1 MSRRALQGSPRLQ
14 LLQARLQ
21 EQGHAEVCNSSQSAH
36 ARFYCSRKIL
46 FRPSPRVGDF
56 VCTHGRAVILSE
68 AAVTEG
74 MTRIRAATPP
84 PGRAP
89 KEASRITKATSCQDL
104 KSPCAAGFRWKSSL
118 TSPAQKDGRPPTQN
132 ETCAWP
138 SMSGVR
144 HGWGRSRSQGQKVG
158 SLGAWLT
165 MALEGP
171 IMTSFGHFHANAG
184 GVLGYGPQRHA
195 CRGRA
200 SVE

>member
-46 FRPSPRVGDF
+46 FRPSPRVGDYF

-118 TSPAQKDGRPPTQN
+118 TSPAQKDGRPQ
-132 ETCAWP
+132 
-138 SMSGVR
+138 
-144 HGWGRSRSQGQKVG
+144 QK
-158 SLGAWLT
+158 T
-165 MALEGP
+165 
-171 IMTSFGHFHANAG
+171 
-184 GVLGYGPQRHA
+184 RHA
-195 CRGRA
+195 LGHPCRALGIDGGTRA
-200 SVE
+200 PRGKKWGHWGHG